1 MVYRTEITSDSM
13 ASDNPLHQRQLYAYV
28 KAQEYVR
35 GRLLD
40 IGCGEG
46 RGIEYL
52 QENATSYTGVDKNT
66 EILSRLSKKY
76 PESDFLEMDIPHFER
91 FSDESFD
98 TITTFQV
105 IEHIED
111 DHKFVS
117 EAARMLKSDGT
128 LVLSTPNIKMTLT
141 RNPWHV
147 REYTVDELKALMS
160 KYFSNVECYGIYGD
174 KPVMDYYEENK
185 HGVRKFTRF
194 DVFNLQYRLPRS
206 WLVVPYNIANRMN
219 RNMIHK
225 KSDNLVEGIS
235 LENYSLKS
243 ADDGCFDL
251 FFVARKP

>member
-28 KAQEYVR
+28 KAQDYVR
-35 GRLLD
+35 GNLLD

-52 QENATSYTGVDKNT
+52 QEKAEHYTGVDKNT

-76 PESDFLEMDIPHFER
+76 PKSDFLEMDIPHFER
-91 FSDESFD
+91 FPDESID

-111 DHKFVS
+111 DEKFVR
-117 EAARMLKSDGT
+117 ETARMLKNDGT

-147 REYTVDELKALMS
+147 REYTVEELKTLMS
-160 KYFSNVECYGIYGD
+160 KYFKHVECYGIFGD
-174 KPVMDYYEENK
+174 KEVMDYYEENK
-185 HGVRKFTRF
+185 RGVKKFTRF
-194 DVFNLQYRLPRS
+194 DIFNLQYRLPRS

-225 KSDNLVEGIS
+225 KADSLVENIG
-235 LENYSLKS
+235 LDNYSLKAATDS
-243 ADDGCFDL
+243 CFDL
-251 FFVARKP
+251 FFVARKS